1 MNYDPKLPSVA
12 DMADKARQRIPG
24 FALDYLEGGIGGEY
38 CLQRNRSALDDVLL
52 WPHYLRDVSEVDLRC
67 ELFGHHYELGI
78 GASPVGLANMM
89 WPNAEVHIAT
99 AAQQANVPY
108 ILSTMSTTP
117 LEKIAELA
125 PDVSWFQLYVP
136 KKRDVMKDIIKRVSD
151 AGFKALV
158 VTVDLPIGAKRD
170 KELKNG
176 LILPFRLTPRLI
188 KQAMMRPYWSML
200 TLKYGI
206 PQFINLTPYDKVKD
220 IEHLGEFLTQFFCSG
235 VSVERIQE
243 IRKLWQGPLII
254 KGVQRAADIEQ
265 CHALGVDGVI
275 ISNHAGRQLDAAPSS
290 INALS
295 QVPEDLRNKMTVL
308 LDSGIRNGL
317 DVVRARALGARA
329 AFSGRS
335 FLYAMA
341 AAGHDGGR
349 QVIEIYRDEIKRT
362 LQQLGSV
369 SFEAMDDS
377 WLKQ

>member
-12 DMADKARQRIPG
+12 DMAIKARQRIPH

-38 CLQRNRSALDDVLL
+38 CLQRNRSDLDDVLL
-52 WPHYLRDVSEVDLRC
+52 WPRYLRDVSEVDLSC
-67 ELFGHHYELGI
+67 ELFGHTYELGI

-89 WPNAEVHIAT
+89 WPNAEVHLAS
-99 AAQQANVPY
+99 AAQQKNVPY

-117 LEKIAELA
+117 LEQIAELA
-125 PDVSWFQLYVP
+125 SDVCWFQLYVP
-136 KKRDVMKDIIKRVSD
+136 RERGVMKDIIKRVSD

-188 KQAMMRPYWSML
+188 YQAAMRPLWSML

-206 PQFINLTPYDKVKD
+206 PEFVNLTPYGKVKN
-220 IEHLGEFLTQFFCSG
+220 INHLGEFLTHFFCSG
-235 VSVERIQE
+235 VTTERIRE
-243 IRKLWQGPLII
+243 IRDLWQGPLII
-254 KGVQRAADIEQ
+254 KGVQRAVDIEQ
-265 CHALGVDGVI
+265 CYALGIDGVI

-290 INALS
+290 IKALS
-295 QVPEDLRNKMTVL
+295 EVPEELRNKITLL

-329 AFSGRS
+329 SFSGRS

-341 AAGHDGGR
+341 AVGNDGGR

-362 LQQLGSV
+362 LQQLGCV
-369 SFEAMDDS
+369 SFEALDAS